1 LYEFSFILERFL
13 KKRYFFTYKICSP
26 WQTIIGGESTMKK
39 NNRVILFL
47 VSVALV
53 IAFIVGCAPA
63 RRQDETP
70 QTPTKDTKPNDTT
83 PNDTT
88 PNDTTPNDTTPNDT
102 TPKDTTTKETP
113 GDMTDEDTRSEE
125 AKKIADKVADLEE
138 IESATCVITGDTAM
152 VGVQFSEQYKGELTD
167 EIKKKIEDV
176 AEKSEEKITKVV
188 VTADPD
194 LYKRLEDIVTDIG
207 KGKPLTGFRDEIDEI
222 LNRIQPK

>member
-1 LYEFSFILERFL
+1 
-13 KKRYFFTYKICSP
+13 
-26 WQTIIGGESTMKK
+26 MKK

-70 QTPTKDTKPNDTT
+70 QTPTKDTK

-167 EIKKKIEDV
+167 EIKKIEDV
-176 AEKSEEKITKVV
+176 ARSLKKNYKVV
-188 VTADPD
+188 VTADQ
-194 LYKRLEDIVTDIG
+194 ISINVS
-207 KGKPLTGFRDEIDEI
+207 
-222 LNRIQPK
+222 RI